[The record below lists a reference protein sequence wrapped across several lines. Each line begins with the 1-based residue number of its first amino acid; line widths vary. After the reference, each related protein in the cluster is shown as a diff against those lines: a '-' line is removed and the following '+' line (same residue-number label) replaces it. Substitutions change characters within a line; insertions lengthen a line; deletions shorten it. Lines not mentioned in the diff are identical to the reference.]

1 MVALLKAWYNSGVN
15 REEMMSSTLIGPELE
30 KNDNE
35 MEEQKFDNIEEDQ
48 ASVILKKKNNE
59 KDYA

>member
-1 MVALLKAWYNSGVN
+1 
-15 REEMMSSTLIGPELE
+15 MMSSTLIGPELE

-59 KDYA
+59 KIMHNLPPQKKIDSLQGI

>member
-1 MVALLKAWYNSGVN
+1 
-15 REEMMSSTLIGPELE
+15 MMSSTLIGPELE